1 MDGGTAQ
8 GEALGAPCWP
18 HPAFERG
25 TLAMP
30 GEERDY
36 LETQTH
42 LHTPKK
48 PFPSPFDSSKR
59 EGGQP
64 GGEAG
69 AAAASRTWQ
78 VELQLSVAHV
88 GVAAP
93 GAVLLH
99 HVRAAVLQQVSGEA
113 APVLDDPPV
122 LPPLADE
129 AHLARAVGHAAVRH
143 VARAQQLVCG
153 HEDSTRC
160 TTGLGCP
167 VRGQPPPVLGML
179 VALGST
185 GSMLKTL
192 EAGWDHQEA
201 AEGMRGENA
210 SVPWAGTTNWAA
222 RARSAQ
228 PGGRI
233 PPMEPR
239 EFWNLSFGLWGC
251 CVLGSRHRMCS
262 PSPRDQGAAALP
274 PPDLALPF
282 GAENIPPGISK
293 FSTRA
298 ARRTVARG
306 QTDGRPAAAPHGPM
320 LVACAWWRGLGT
332 IPGAPWG
339 LHVPP
344 AQSRDDPS
352 LDPPRVPP
360 VLSGDHEQLLA
371 APHHQQHL
379 PGATSCS
386 RLF

>member
-1 MDGGTAQ
+1 MDLGRFWGLGLGLGMGGGLCSGVTPMDGGTAQ
-8 GEALGAPCWP
+8 GEALGAPRSP
-18 HPAFERG
+18 HPAFKRG

-36 LETQTH
+36 IETQTH

-78 VELQLSVAHV
+78 VDLQLGVAHV

-99 HVRAAVLQQVSGEA
+99 HVRAAVLQQVGGEA

-160 TTGLGCP
+160 ATGPGCP

-228 PGGRI
+228 PGG
-233 PPMEPR
+233 
-239 EFWNLSFGLWGC
+239 
-251 CVLGSRHRMCS
+251 
-262 PSPRDQGAAALP
+262 
-274 PPDLALPF
+274 
-282 GAENIPPGISK
+282 
-293 FSTRA
+293 
-298 ARRTVARG
+298 
-306 QTDGRPAAAPHGPM
+306 
-320 LVACAWWRGLGT
+320 
-332 IPGAPWG
+332 
-339 LHVPP
+339 
-344 AQSRDDPS
+344 
-352 LDPPRVPP
+352 
-360 VLSGDHEQLLA
+360 
-371 APHHQQHL
+371 
-379 PGATSCS
+379 
-386 RLF
+386 